1 MWGFTEIL
9 DSTAYVFVLDVVPIP
24 HCCIILLLCFA
35 VRIALQDNSHSSVA
49 VPQHWLFF
57 RFACCLLC
65 FHGNKDD
72 IVSSVDLHWIY
83 LCFSKLVIFKILI
96 LAHGKSLHH
105 LLSSS
110 FSVITFNFFIVI
122 VFSFFGKRFISRYVM
137 YKVWFGLTIFNI
149 SAWGFSP
156 RFRPCV

>member
-1 MWGFTEIL
+1 MCGFIEIL
-9 DSTAYVFVLDVVPIP
+9 NSTAYVFVLDAVPIP
-24 HCCIILLLCFA
+24 HCRIMLLLYFA
-35 VRIALQDNSHSSVA
+35 VRIALQDNSHSSTA
-49 VPQHWLFF
+49 VPQHWLLFQI
-57 RFACCLLC
+57 AWCLLC

-72 IVSSVDLHWIY
+72 IVSSMGLHWIC

-96 LAHGKSLHH
+96 LAHGKSLGH

-110 FSVITFNFFIVI
+110 ISVITFNVFIVI
-122 VFSFFGKRFISRYVM
+122 VFSFFGKRFISRYVI